1 MLLVNSTVFI
11 KLFPEPSISPFTKK
25 ASRAITSPATKTNA
39 IVFAVTLAGAPAIA
53 RAQAQSPSAKT
64 SVTTRDSVSIADVQ
78 RAADELARSVQAV
91 VKKVTEDPQLK
102 IAALNLAKE
111 SVNAA
116 QVVVNQQAE
125 TLQSVLE
132 TLSKEVA
139 AASESIQKSKPKT
152 H

>member
-1 MLLVNSTVFI
+1 M
-11 KLFPEPSISPFTKK
+11 KL
-25 ASRAITSPATKTNA
+25 TNA
-39 IVFAVTLAGAPAIA
+39 IVFVASFAGASASL
-53 RAQAQSPSAKT
+53 RAQTPTTPPK
-64 SVTTRDSVSIADVQ
+64 SVVVPRDSVSIADVQ

-91 VKKVTEDPQLK
+91 VKKVSEDPQLK

-125 TLQSVLE
+125 TLQSMLE
-132 TLSKEVA
+132 ALSKEVA
-139 AASESIQKSKPKT
+139 AVSESIQKTKPKT

>member
-1 MLLVNSTVFI
+1 M
-11 KLFPEPSISPFTKK
+11 
-25 ASRAITSPATKTNA
+25 
-39 IVFAVTLAGAPAIA
+39 
-53 RAQAQSPSAKT
+53 
-64 SVTTRDSVSIADVQ
+64 SIADVQ

-132 TLSKEVA
+132 NLAKEVA
-139 AASESIQKSKPKT
+139 AASETIQKSKPKT

>member
-1 MLLVNSTVFI
+1 M
-11 KLFPEPSISPFTKK
+11 KL
-25 ASRAITSPATKTNA
+25 TNA
-39 IVFAVTLAGAPAIA
+39 IVFVASFAGAGVTLK
-53 RAQAQSPSAKT
+53 AQTPTSPPKT
-64 SVTTRDSVSIADVQ
+64 AVVPRDSVSIADVQ

-91 VKKVTEDPQLK
+91 VKKVTEDPQLR

-111 SVNAA
+111 SVDAA

-132 TLSKEVA
+132 NLARQVA
-139 AASESIQKSKPKT
+139 AASESIQKTKPKT